1 MARNPGRWAL
11 EAALAAVFGLALVH
25 VAEAIPLDKDGT
37 INLNARAYV
46 DARVSTKATQSTR
59 PGDQPESCATDKTTC
74 NFGGTY
80 PYVGAGNVIQNR
92 YFLETKLR
100 HDVLPLIEEWIP
112 KQVTTLEYL
121 LWYRGEYE
129 GIYDF
134 GATTFSQNGESR
146 QEIEEVLRQSP
157 TFAGDVQDTA
167 QTILSQKRNRLR
179 NVASYRNRLFQVYG
193 DLEVGPVFLRI
204 GRQNLAWGETDVF
217 RLLDNINPVDNSF
230 GGFFIDLDERRVP
243 LNMARGSYFLGS
255 FGPFDQTFLEG
266 YIAFDNT
273 VAFIPGAPA
282 GSPWSAP
289 LGPPSGSTPGN
300 LQGPSVWK
308 PRGGMRLVTNV
319 ADFTLTLAS
328 YVTRLDLQAVRFRKP
343 CGPDDN
349 TPGCGPDAGVTPNYI
364 TGSTAIEAQQ
374 FAPRVWINGAS
385 MTTALPSLKSVLRS
399 EIAWFRDEAFFRGP
413 TEGGFPGE
421 GLTPEFLTN
430 FLLPVLNTSRNGQ
443 IIDPNG
449 KTFDTVYRSDSLN
462 LAVGWDMNQYVRL
475 LNPNQ
480 TFFFST
486 QFFVKHIID
495 YDDLTAFPV
504 PQPNN
509 PQRTVE
515 RVQTQFLQTLL
526 INTTY
531 NTSVPGTDFNVQTT
545 PGLSMFYD
553 WQGMLLFQPSL
564 RFVRDPWRFIV
575 DYTTIN
581 SGVFRGEIGFVRD
594 RSNVRFQVEYV
605 L

>member
-1 MARNPGRWAL
+1 MARIPGRWAL

-25 VAEAIPLDKDGT
+25 VAEAIPLDNDGT

-59 PGDQPESCATDKTTC
+59 PGDQPESCATDKNTC
-74 NFGGTY
+74 NFGGTF

-100 HDVLPLIEEWIP
+100 HDVLPLIENWIP

-121 LWYRGEYE
+121 CGIAASTRG
-129 GIYDF
+129 
-134 GATTFSQNGESR
+134 S
-146 QEIEEVLRQSP
+146 
-157 TFAGDVQDTA
+157 
-167 QTILSQKRNRLR
+167 TILARQPSARTASRARRSRRSLGRARPLPATSRIPLR
-179 NVASYRNRLFQVYG
+179 RSSARSEIACATSRAIETASSR
-193 DLEVGPVFLRI
+193 PTATSKWAPIFLRI

-243 LNMARGSYFLGS
+243 LNMARGSYFLGT

-289 LGPPSGSTPGN
+289 LGPPSGSTPEIC
-300 LQGPSVWK
+300 QGPSVWK

-343 CGPDDN
+343 CGSDDS
-349 TPGCGPDAGVTPNYI
+349 TPGCGPDAGVTPNFI
-364 TGSTAIEAQQ
+364 PGATAIEAQS

-385 MTTALPSLKSVLRS
+385 MTTALPELKSVLRS

-421 GLTPEFLTN
+421 GLTPQFLTD
-430 FLLPVLNTSRNGQ
+430 FLRPRPEHEPQRPDHRSEWQDVRYAVPLGLAEPRGRLGHEPVRPLAEPQPDVLLQHPVL
-443 IIDPNG
+443 
-449 KTFDTVYRSDSLN
+449 L
-462 LAVGWDMNQYVRL
+462 
-475 LNPNQ
+475 
-480 TFFFST
+480 
-486 QFFVKHIID
+486 
-495 YDDLTAFPV
+495 
-504 PQPNN
+504 
-509 PQRTVE
+509 
-515 RVQTQFLQTLL
+515 
-526 INTTY
+526 
-531 NTSVPGTDFNVQTT
+531 
-545 PGLSMFYD
+545 
-553 WQGMLLFQPSL
+553 
-564 RFVRDPWRFIV
+564 
-575 DYTTIN
+575 
-581 SGVFRGEIGFVRD
+581 
-594 RSNVRFQVEYV
+594 
-605 L
+605 